1 MERAVFETDSGAEMK
16 TDNDVITKMARDVM
30 HLPFLANK
38 RVNTHEDLPNI
49 WKESAVRLML

>member
-30 HLPFLANK
+30 HLPLLVNK
-38 RVNTHEDLPNI
+38 RVNT
-49 WKESAVRLML
+49 